1 MSEKELTRL
10 DIMKRLEGKSMHQAE
25 AAQQL
30 GISVRQVK
38 RIWRAYRE
46 GGAEELIS
54 RRRGMPSNNRLSQEV
69 KQQALDLLD
78 SRYPDFGPTLAHEKL
93 SEVHQLKL
101 SVETV
106 RKLMMVT
113 GLWKSKRAKK
123 LVVHQ
128 MRARRACLGELVQ
141 IDGSPH
147 KWFEERG
154 PSCTLLVFIDDATG
168 RLMELYFA
176 SAETMFSYSEA
187 VRRYLTQ
194 YGKPMALYSDKNG
207 IFKVNIKNALS
218 GTGMTQFGRA
228 MKELD
233 IKILCANTPQAKG
246 RVERAIQTLQ
256 DRLVKEMRLKG
267 IASIETANQYAPEFI
282 AEFNARFAVAP
293 QNSRDAHRP
302 LLSSDNLDH
311 ILTWQEP
318 RILSKNLTLQYKKV
332 VYQIKTTR
340 PTYAMRK
347 AAVTVCEN
355 AQAEITILYKGHPLK
370 YTVFQKQEHQAEVV
384 TNKTVDQ
391 KVEQTHR
398 PTKDHPWRKYGHHLN
413 GKPIQGVNPRGTD

>member
-1 MSEKELTRL
+1 
-10 DIMKRLEGKSMHQAE
+10 
-25 AAQQL
+25 
-30 GISVRQVK
+30 
-38 RIWRAYRE
+38 
-46 GGAEELIS
+46 
-54 RRRGMPSNNRLSQEV
+54 MPSNNRLSQEV
-69 KQQALDLLD
+69 KQQALDLLY

-128 MRARRACLGELVQ
+128 MRARRACPGELVQ

-256 DRLVKEMRLKG
+256 DRVVKEMRLKR
-267 IASIETANQYAPEFI
+267 IASIEAADQYAPEFI
-282 AEFNARFAVAP
+282 ADFNARFAVAP
-293 QNSRDAHRP
+293 RNSRDAHRP

-318 RILSKNLTLQYKKV
+318 RVLSKNLT
-332 VYQIKTTR
+332 
-340 PTYAMRK
+340 
-347 AAVTVCEN
+347 
-355 AQAEITILYKGHPLK
+355 
-370 YTVFQKQEHQAEVV
+370 F
-384 TNKTVDQ
+384 
-391 KVEQTHR
+391 
-398 PTKDHPWRKYGHHLN
+398 
-413 GKPIQGVNPRGTD
+413 

>member
-1 MSEKELTRL
+1 
-10 DIMKRLEGKSMHQAE
+10 MKRLEGKSMHQAE

-69 KQQALDLLD
+69 KQQALDLLY

-207 IFKVNIKNALS
+207 IFKINIKNALS

-311 ILTWQEP
+311 ILTWQKP